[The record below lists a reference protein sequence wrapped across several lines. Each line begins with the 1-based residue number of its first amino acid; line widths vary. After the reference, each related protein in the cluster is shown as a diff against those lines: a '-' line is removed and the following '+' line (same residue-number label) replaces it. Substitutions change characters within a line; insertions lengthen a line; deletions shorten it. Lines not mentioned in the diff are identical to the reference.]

1 MIANEVRC
9 VPAFPPG
16 VEVHS
21 LGKERG
27 AGRSDRGWRFER
39 TLGSVLRRR
48 TPAGLFAHMCPD
60 YLSLAAPLAK
70 ARRVRTMLWFAHP
83 ANSWRLA
90 LAERLADRIVTSLP
104 GSYPRASSKV
114 RAIGQA
120 IDVDRF
126 TLRPPPARGDGS
138 LRLVSVGRM
147 SDSKRYD
154 LALEAVAAAST
165 RGTEVTLT
173 IAGPATTDRERA
185 NERALRGA
193 IDARGLSEVVRLEP
207 AMEPSRV
214 PAMLAEADGLLNT
227 TVDGSGD
234 KVVFESMATGRPVI
248 VANRSM
254 AELVTVRPDLAPA
267 SGAEGLADRIAALA
281 AMSSDD
287 RAAAGREL
295 RGRVVAGHS
304 IAGWAG
310 AIAAICREPR

>member
-1 MIANEVRC
+1 
-9 VPAFPPG
+9 
-16 VEVHS
+16 
-21 LGKERG
+21 
-27 AGRSDRGWRFER
+27 
-39 TLGSVLRRR
+39 
-48 TPAGLFAHMCPD
+48 
-60 YLSLAAPLAK
+60 
-70 ARRVRTMLWFAHP
+70 
-83 ANSWRLA
+83 
-90 LAERLADRIVTSLP
+90 
-104 GSYPRASSKV
+104 
-114 RAIGQA
+114 
-120 IDVDRF
+120 
-126 TLRPPPARGDGS
+126 
-138 LRLVSVGRM
+138 
-147 SDSKRYD
+147 
-154 LALEAVAAAST
+154 
-165 RGTEVTLT
+165 
-173 IAGPATTDRERA
+173 
-185 NERALRGA
+185 
-193 IDARGLSEVVRLEP
+193 
-207 AMEPSRV
+207 MEPSRV